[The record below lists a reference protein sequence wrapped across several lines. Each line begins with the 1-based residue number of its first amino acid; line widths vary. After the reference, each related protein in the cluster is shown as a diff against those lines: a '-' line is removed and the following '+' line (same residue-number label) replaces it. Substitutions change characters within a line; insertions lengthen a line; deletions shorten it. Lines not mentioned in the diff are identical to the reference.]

1 MVVTGMELLIGCLMV
16 KKISAAGRYI
26 DGTLFSIDGLG
37 ISNNQTDTQG
47 KKSLNRKAFYLRLHH
62 PAATNTGDETVYLI
76 IVSEERN
83 CESIASGPDVTM
95 TSHMEP
101 QSNAD
106 GCRKLKYLNKTTI
119 HYCYIFAKSLG
130 RSDMGYNP
138 CFWEM
143 LNSNCLS
150 CNIV

>member
-1 MVVTGMELLIGCLMV
+1 MGLWLITLPFLCLRKAYFLCCMCARVCMHARAFMVVTGMELLIGCLMV

-83 CESIASGPDVTM
+83 CESIASGQVIWNL
-95 TSHMEP
+95 S
-101 QSNAD
+101 Q
-106 GCRKLKYLNKTTI
+106 
-119 HYCYIFAKSLG
+119 
-130 RSDMGYNP
+130 
-138 CFWEM
+138 M
-143 LNSNCLS
+143 LMAVEN
-150 CNIV
+150 